1 MTKNSMKKYLPL
13 LITIIPAL
21 FLYRMIIFGEIVT
34 ANDDLARHPI
44 NEWRDKYI
52 AENENMP
59 QWYPNLFSGMPSY
72 GGYIYMTGDPTKLF
86 RNTILFNLGLKV
98 WFFLSLGGFGTFF
111 LLKTLGSS
119 SNAGVL
125 GGLITGLTP
134 YGFGLVNAGHLNKIF
149 AMAYVPWVI
158 ACFLVFMKKKSLKSI
173 CVLSLITAL
182 QLWANHPQIVYYTWM
197 IIGFYYVWSIGIEYN
212 NKSFSLASKLYEL
225 GGVLVALF
233 LALIMVSDPYNEV
246 YTFQKH
252 SNRGAKSVLEKMEK
266 TSLGTNWNYATQWSF
281 HPKEVI
287 SFVYPYFYGLQNFS
301 TRDLKSAAYWGY
313 MPFTQSTHY
322 LGLIA
327 LILASIGALLKKP
340 DKISLFFWITTI
352 LILITGFGNFFP
364 LLYKPFFELFPF
376 FSKFRIPSM
385 IYALLPITI
394 SILAA
399 RGYDIL
405 VSSKG
410 EKHPFKKAFYFVG
423 GIVAVSFLF
432 LIVSDFMI
440 DFSSSKDGRYNSSTQ
455 GQLRSIRYDLFNKGC
470 FLAISVSLCFLGLY
484 FSYVKNKISKSLF
497 NFGVIG
503 LIILDL
509 GILNNEFIN
518 VKPKKNMDRMFQK
531 NSIID
536 HLISDKS
543 NFRVFPADEITSNKY
558 SYWNVES
565 IGGYRPIKLRAYQ
578 DLMDAGGFNRSHI
591 LDMLNVKYVLTRKKI
606 NNPNFIPVEEI
617 QGIYENKKVL
627 PKAWIIGDLKI
638 VESQKESLTETL
650 MTGFNP
656 YSSAVVLKYEGD
668 YMPANANGQ
677 AIIKLKKENT
687 IEINCQSETGGLLV
701 VSEIYYKPG
710 WKAFVNGVE
719 TKIYQTNHIL
729 RSVYIPAGESE
740 VLFEYDNS
748 RWQNTR
754 MLSRISLLTVLMLI
768 GFSIL
773 RERKQK
779 SN

>member
-149 AMAYVPWVI
+149 AMAYVPWVL

-197 IIGFYYVWSIGIEYN
+197 IIGFYYVWSIGTEYK

-225 GGVLVALF
+225 GGVLIALF
-233 LALIMVSDPYNEV
+233 LAFIMVSDPYNEV

-252 SNRGAKSVLEKMEK
+252 SNRGAKSVLEKMEE

-352 LILITGFGNFFP
+352 LILITGFGKFFP

-399 RGYDIL
+399 KGYDIL

-410 EKHPFKKAFYFVG
+410 EKHIFKKAFYFVG

-440 DFSSSKDGRYNSSTQ
+440 DFSSSKDGRYNSSIQ

-484 FSYVKNKISKSLF
+484 YSYVKNKISKSLF

-518 VKPKKNMDRMFQK
+518 VKPKKNMDRMFKK

-606 NNPNFIPVEEI
+606 NNPNFIPVGDMK
-617 QGIYENKKVL
+617 GIYENKKVL

-638 VESQKESLTETL
+638 VESQKESLMETL

-668 YMPANANGQ
+668 DMPANVNGQ
-677 AIIKLKKENT
+677 AIIKLKEENK

-701 VSEIYYKPG
+701 LSEVYYKPG

-729 RSVYIPAGESE
+729 RSVYIPSGESE
-740 VLFEYDNS
+740 VLFEYDDS

-754 MLSRISLLTVLMLI
+754 MLSRISILTVLMLI

-773 RERKQK
+773 RERK
-779 SN
+779 

>member
-111 LLKTLGSS
+111 LLKTLGTS

-149 AMAYVPWVI
+149 AMAYVPWVL

-173 CVLSLITAL
+173 CVLSLVTAL
-182 QLWANHPQIVYYTWM
+182 HLWANHPQIVYYTWM
-197 IIGFYYVWSIGIEYN
+197 IIGFYYVWSIGTEYKM
-212 NKSFSLASKLYEL
+212 KSFSLAPKLYEL
-225 GGVLVALF
+225 GGVSIAII
-233 LALIMVSDPYNEV
+233 LALLMVSDPYNEV

-252 SNRGAKSVLEKMEK
+252 SNRGAKSVLEKMEE

-281 HPKEVI
+281 HPKEII

-352 LILITGFGNFFP
+352 LILITGFGKFFP

-399 RGYDIL
+399 KGYDIL

-410 EKHPFKKAFYFVG
+410 DKHIFKKAFYFVG

-440 DFSSSKDGRYNSSTQ
+440 DFSSSKDGRYNSSIQ

-484 FSYVKNKISKSLF
+484 YSYVKNKISKSLF

-518 VKPKKNMDRMFQK
+518 VKPKKNMDRMFKK

-606 NNPNFIPVEEI
+606 NNPNFIPVGDMK
-617 QGIYENKKVL
+617 GIYENKKVL

-638 VESQKESLTETL
+638 VESQKESLMETL

-668 YMPANANGQ
+668 DMPANVNGQ
-677 AIIKLKKENT
+677 AIIKLKEENK

-701 VSEIYYKPG
+701 LSEVYYKPG

-729 RSVYIPAGESE
+729 RSVYIPSGESD
-740 VLFEYDNS
+740 VLFEYDDT

-754 MLSRISLLTVLMLI
+754 MLSRISILTVLILI

>member
-1 MTKNSMKKYLPL
+1 
-13 LITIIPAL
+13 
-21 FLYRMIIFGEIVT
+21 
-34 ANDDLARHPI
+34 
-44 NEWRDKYI
+44 
-52 AENENMP
+52 
-59 QWYPNLFSGMPSY
+59 
-72 GGYIYMTGDPTKLF
+72 
-86 RNTILFNLGLKV
+86 
-98 WFFLSLGGFGTFF
+98 
-111 LLKTLGSS
+111 
-119 SNAGVL
+119 
-125 GGLITGLTP
+125 
-134 YGFGLVNAGHLNKIF
+134 
-149 AMAYVPWVI
+149 
-158 ACFLVFMKKKSLKSI
+158 
-173 CVLSLITAL
+173 
-182 QLWANHPQIVYYTWM
+182 
-197 IIGFYYVWSIGIEYN
+197 
-212 NKSFSLASKLYEL
+212 
-225 GGVLVALF
+225 
-233 LALIMVSDPYNEV
+233 
-246 YTFQKH
+246 
-252 SNRGAKSVLEKMEK
+252 
-266 TSLGTNWNYATQWSF
+266 
-281 HPKEVI
+281 
-287 SFVYPYFYGLQNFS
+287 
-301 TRDLKSAAYWGY
+301 
-313 MPFTQSTHY
+313 
-322 LGLIA
+322 
-327 LILASIGALLKKP
+327 
-340 DKISLFFWITTI
+340 
-352 LILITGFGNFFP
+352 
-364 LLYKPFFELFPF
+364 
-376 FSKFRIPSM
+376 M

-399 RGYDIL
+399 KGYDIL

-410 EKHPFKKAFYFVG
+410 EKHIFKKAFYFVG

-440 DFSSSKDGRYNSSTQ
+440 DFSSSKDGRYNFSIQS
-455 GQLRSIRYDLFNKGC
+455 QLRSIRYDLFNKGC

-484 FSYVKNKISKSLF
+484 YSYVKNKISKSFF

-518 VKPKKNMDRMFQK
+518 VKPKKNMDKMFKK

-606 NNPNFIPVEEI
+606 NNPNFIPVGDMK
-617 QGIYENKKVL
+617 GIYENKKVL

-638 VESQKESLTETL
+638 VESQKESLMETL

-668 YMPANANGQ
+668 DMPANVNGQ
-677 AIIKLKKENT
+677 AIIKLKEENK

-701 VSEIYYKPG
+701 LSEVYYKPG

-729 RSVYIPAGESE
+729 RSVYIPSGESE
-740 VLFEYDNS
+740 VLFEYDDS

-754 MLSRISLLTVLMLI
+754 MLSRISILTVLMLI

-773 RERKQK
+773 IERKQK

>member
-149 AMAYVPWVI
+149 AMAYVPWVL

-182 QLWANHPQIVYYTWM
+182 HLWANHPQIVYYTWM
-197 IIGFYYVWSIGIEYN
+197 IIGFYYVWSIGTEYK

-225 GGVLVALF
+225 GGVLIAII
-233 LALIMVSDPYNEV
+233 LALLMVSDPYNEV

-252 SNRGAKSVLEKMEK
+252 SNRGAKSVLEKMEE

-352 LILITGFGNFFP
+352 LILITGFGKFFP

-399 RGYDIL
+399 KGYDIL

-410 EKHPFKKAFYFVG
+410 EKHIFKKAFYFVG

-440 DFSSSKDGRYNSSTQ
+440 DFSSPKDGRYNSSIQ

-484 FSYVKNKISKSLF
+484 YSYVKNKISKSLF

-518 VKPKKNMDRMFQK
+518 VKPKKNMDRMFKK

-558 SYWNVES
+558 SYWNIES

-606 NNPNFIPVEEI
+606 NNPNFIPVGDMK
-617 QGIYENKKVL
+617 GIYENKKVL

-638 VESQKESLTETL
+638 VESQKESLMETL

-668 YMPANANGQ
+668 DMPANVNGQ
-677 AIIKLKKENT
+677 AIIKLKEENK

-701 VSEIYYKPG
+701 LSEVYYKPG

-729 RSVYIPAGESE
+729 RSVYIPSGESE
-740 VLFEYDNS
+740 VLFEYDDS

-754 MLSRISLLTVLMLI
+754 MLSRISILTVLMLI

>member
-149 AMAYVPWVI
+149 AMAYVPWVL
-158 ACFLVFMKKKSLKSI
+158 ACFLVFMKNKSLKSI

-399 RGYDIL
+399 KGYDIL

-410 EKHPFKKAFYFVG
+410 EKHIFKKAFYFVG

-440 DFSSSKDGRYNSSTQ
+440 DFSSSKDGRYNSSIQ
-455 GQLRSIRYDLFNKGC
+455 GELRSIRYDLFNKGC

-638 VESQKESLTETL
+638 VESQKESLMETL

-677 AIIKLKKENT
+677 ATIKLKKENT

-729 RSVYIPAGESE
+729 RSIYIPAGESE

>member
-149 AMAYVPWVI
+149 AMAYVPWVL

-197 IIGFYYVWSIGIEYN
+197 IIGFYYVWSIGTEYK

-225 GGVLVALF
+225 GGVLIALF
-233 LALIMVSDPYNEV
+233 LAFIMVSDPYNEV

-252 SNRGAKSVLEKMEK
+252 SNRGAKSVLEKMEE

-352 LILITGFGNFFP
+352 LILITGFGKFFP

-399 RGYDIL
+399 KGYDIL

-410 EKHPFKKAFYFVG
+410 EKHIFKKAFYFVG

-440 DFSSSKDGRYNSSTQ
+440 DFSSSKDGRYNSSIQ

-484 FSYVKNKISKSLF
+484 YSYVKNKISKSIF

-518 VKPKKNMDRMFQK
+518 VKPKKNMDRMFKK

-558 SYWNVES
+558 SYWNIES

-606 NNPNFIPVEEI
+606 NNPNFIPVGDMK
-617 QGIYENKKVL
+617 GIYENKKVL

-638 VESQKESLTETL
+638 VESQKESLMETL

-668 YMPANANGQ
+668 DMPANVNGQ
-677 AIIKLKKENT
+677 AIIKLKEENK

-701 VSEIYYKPG
+701 LSEVYYKPG

-729 RSVYIPAGESE
+729 RSVYIPSGESE
-740 VLFEYDNS
+740 VLFEYDDS

-754 MLSRISLLTVLMLI
+754 MLSRISILTVLMLI

-773 RERKQK
+773 IERKQK

>member
-1 MTKNSMKKYLPL
+1 MTENSMKKYLPL
-13 LITIIPAL
+13 IITIIPAL
-21 FLYRMIIFGEIVT
+21 FLYRMIIFGEIVI

-59 QWYPNLFSGMPSY
+59 QWYPNLFSGIPSY

-86 RNTILFNLGLKV
+86 RNAVLFNLGLKV

-119 SNAGVL
+119 SNAAVL

-149 AMAYVPWVI
+149 AMAYAPWVI
-158 ACFLVFMKKKSLKSI
+158 ACFLMFMKKKSLKSI
-173 CVLSLITAL
+173 SVLSLVTAL

-197 IIGFYYVWSIGIEYN
+197 ILGFYYVWSIGTEYK
-212 NKSFSLASKLYEL
+212 NKSFSLISKLYEL
-225 GGVLVALF
+225 GGVVIALF
-233 LALIMVSDPYNEV
+233 LALLMVSDPYSEV

-252 SNRGAKSVLEKMEK
+252 SNRGAKSVLEKMEE
-266 TSLGTNWNYATQWSF
+266 TSSGNNWNYATQWSF
-281 HPKEVI
+281 HPKELI

-322 LGLIA
+322 LGLVA

-340 DKISLFFWITTI
+340 DKISLFFWVTTI

-399 RGYDIL
+399 KGYDTLI
-405 VSSKG
+405 SSKG
-410 EKHPFKKAFYFVG
+410 EKHIIRKAFYFVG
-423 GIVAVSFLF
+423 AIVMVSFLF

-440 DFSSSKDGRYNSSTQ
+440 DFSSPKDGRYNPSVQ

-470 FLAISVSLCFLGLY
+470 FLAISMSLCFLGLY
-484 FSYVKNKISKSLF
+484 FSYVKSKISQSFF

-509 GILNNEFIN
+509 GILNNEFMN
-518 VKPKKNMDRMFQK
+518 VKPKKNMDRMFKK

-536 HLISDKS
+536 HLVSDKS

-558 SYWNVES
+558 SYWNIES
-565 IGGYRPIKLRAYQ
+565 IGGYRPIKLRTYQ
-578 DLMDAGGFNRSHI
+578 DLMDAGGFSRSHI

-606 NNPNFIPVEEI
+606 NNPNFIPVGDLK
-617 QGIYENKKVL
+617 GIYENKKVL
-627 PKAWIIGDLKI
+627 PRAWIIGDLKI
-638 VESQKESLTETL
+638 VQSQKESLMETL

-656 YSSAVVLKYEGD
+656 YSSAVVLKYEGND
-668 YMPANANGQ
+668 MPTNVNGQ
-677 AIIKLKKENT
+677 AIIKLKEENK
-687 IEINCQSETGGLLV
+687 IKINCQSETGGLLV

-740 VLFEYDNS
+740 VLFEYDNL
-748 RWQNTR
+748 RWQNAR
-754 MLSRISLLTVLMLI
+754 VLSRISLLTILMLI

-773 RERKQK
+773 KGSKQK

>member
-149 AMAYVPWVI
+149 AMAYVPWVL

-182 QLWANHPQIVYYTWM
+182 HLWANHPQIVYYTWM
-197 IIGFYYVWSIGIEYN
+197 IIGFYYVWSIGTEYK
-212 NKSFSLASKLYEL
+212 NKSFSLPSKLYEL
-225 GGVLVALF
+225 GGVLIALF
-233 LALIMVSDPYNEV
+233 LAFLMVSDPYNEV

-252 SNRGAKSVLEKMEK
+252 SNRGAKSVLEKMEE

-399 RGYDIL
+399 KGYDIL

-410 EKHPFKKAFYFVG
+410 EKHIFKKAFYFVG

-440 DFSSSKDGRYNSSTQ
+440 DFSSSKDGRYNSSIQ

-484 FSYVKNKISKSLF
+484 YSYVKNKISKSLF

-518 VKPKKNMDRMFQK
+518 VKPKKNMDRMFKK

-606 NNPNFIPVEEI
+606 NNPNFIPVGDMK
-617 QGIYENKKVL
+617 GIYENKKVL

-638 VESQKESLTETL
+638 VESQKESLMETL

-668 YMPANANGQ
+668 DMPANVNGQ
-677 AIIKLKKENT
+677 AIIKLKEENK

-701 VSEIYYKPG
+701 LSEVYYKPG

-729 RSVYIPAGESE
+729 RSVYIPSGESE
-740 VLFEYDNS
+740 VLFEYDDS

-754 MLSRISLLTVLMLI
+754 MLSRISILTVLMLI

>member
-149 AMAYVPWVI
+149 AMAYVPWVL

-182 QLWANHPQIVYYTWM
+182 HLWANHPQIVYYTWM
-197 IIGFYYVWSIGIEYN
+197 IIGFYYVWSIGTEYK

-225 GGVLVALF
+225 GGVLIAIF
-233 LALIMVSDPYNEV
+233 LALLMVSDPYNEV

-252 SNRGAKSVLEKMEK
+252 SNRGAKSVLEKMEE

-352 LILITGFGNFFP
+352 LILITGFGKFFP

-399 RGYDIL
+399 KGYDIL

-410 EKHPFKKAFYFVG
+410 EKHIFKKAFYFVG

-440 DFSSSKDGRYNSSTQ
+440 DFSSSKDGRYNSSIQ

-484 FSYVKNKISKSLF
+484 YSYVKNKISKSLF

-518 VKPKKNMDRMFQK
+518 VKPKKNMDRMF
-531 NSIID
+531 
-536 HLISDKS
+536 
-543 NFRVFPADEITSNKY
+543 
-558 SYWNVES
+558 
-565 IGGYRPIKLRAYQ
+565 
-578 DLMDAGGFNRSHI
+578 
-591 LDMLNVKYVLTRKKI
+591 KKI
-606 NNPNFIPVEEI
+606 
-617 QGIYENKKVL
+617 L
-627 PKAWIIGDLKI
+627 LLII
-638 VESQKESLTETL
+638 
-650 MTGFNP
+650 
-656 YSSAVVLKYEGD
+656 
-668 YMPANANGQ
+668 
-677 AIIKLKKENT
+677 
-687 IEINCQSETGGLLV
+687 
-701 VSEIYYKPG
+701 
-710 WKAFVNGVE
+710 
-719 TKIYQTNHIL
+719 
-729 RSVYIPAGESE
+729 
-740 VLFEYDNS
+740 
-748 RWQNTR
+748 
-754 MLSRISLLTVLMLI
+754 
-768 GFSIL
+768 
-773 RERKQK
+773 
-779 SN
+779 

>member
-149 AMAYVPWVI
+149 AMAYVPWVL

-399 RGYDIL
+399 KGYDIL

-410 EKHPFKKAFYFVG
+410 EKHIFKKAFYFVG

-440 DFSSSKDGRYNSSTQ
+440 DFSSSKDGRYNSSIQ
-455 GQLRSIRYDLFNKGC
+455 GELRSIRYDLFNKGC

-518 VKPKKNMDRMFQK
+518 VKPKKNMDRMFKK

-638 VESQKESLTETL
+638 VESQKESLMETL

-729 RSVYIPAGESE
+729 RSVYIPAGKSE
-740 VLFEYDNS
+740 ILFEYDNS

-754 MLSRISLLTVLMLI
+754 ILSRISLLTVLMLI

-773 RERKQK
+773 RARNQK

>member
-1 MTKNSMKKYLPL
+1 
-13 LITIIPAL
+13 
-21 FLYRMIIFGEIVT
+21 MIIFGEIVT

-119 SNAGVL
+119 RNAGVL

-149 AMAYVPWVI
+149 AMAYVPWVL

-197 IIGFYYVWSIGIEYN
+197 IIGFYYVWSIGTDYK
-212 NKSFSLASKLYEL
+212 NKSFSLVSKLNEL
-225 GGVLVALF
+225 GGVLIALF
-233 LALIMVSDPYNEV
+233 LAFIMVSDPYNEV

-252 SNRGAKSVLEKMEK
+252 SNRGAKSVLEKMEE

-327 LILASIGALLKKP
+327 LILASLGALLKKP

-352 LILITGFGNFFP
+352 LILITGFGKFFP

-399 RGYDIL
+399 KGYDIL
-405 VSSKG
+405 VNSKG
-410 EKHPFKKAFYFVG
+410 EKHIFKKAFYFVG

-440 DFSSSKDGRYNSSTQ
+440 DFSSLKDGRYNSSIL

-484 FSYVKNKISKSLF
+484 YSYVKNKISKSFF

-518 VKPKKNMDRMFQK
+518 VKPKKNMDKMFKK

-558 SYWNVES
+558 SYWNIES

-606 NNPNFIPVEEI
+606 NNPNFIPVGDMK
-617 QGIYENKKVL
+617 GIYENKKVL
-627 PKAWIIGDLKI
+627 PRAWIIGDLKI
-638 VESQKESLTETL
+638 VESQKESLMETL

-668 YMPANANGQ
+668 DMPANVNGQ
-677 AIIKLKKENT
+677 AIIKLKEENK

-701 VSEIYYKPG
+701 LSEVYYKPG

-729 RSVYIPAGESE
+729 RSVYIPSGESE
-740 VLFEYDNS
+740 VLFEYDDS

-754 MLSRISLLTVLMLI
+754 MLSRISILTVLMLI

-773 RERKQK
+773 IERKQK

>member
-44 NEWRDKYI
+44 NEWRDNYI

-119 SNAGVL
+119 TNAGVL

-149 AMAYVPWVI
+149 AMAYVPWVL

-197 IIGFYYVWSIGIEYN
+197 IIGFYYVWSIGTEYK
-212 NKSFSLASKLYEL
+212 NKSLSLASKLYEL
-225 GGVLVALF
+225 GGVLIALF
-233 LALIMVSDPYNEV
+233 LAFIMVSDPYNEV

-252 SNRGAKSVLEKMEK
+252 SNRGAKSVLEKMEE

-352 LILITGFGNFFP
+352 LILITGFGKFFP

-399 RGYDIL
+399 KGYDIL

-410 EKHPFKKAFYFVG
+410 EKHIFKKALYFVG

-440 DFSSSKDGRYNSSTQ
+440 DFSSSKDGRYNSSIQ

-484 FSYVKNKISKSLF
+484 YSYVKNKISKSLF

-518 VKPKKNMDRMFQK
+518 VKPKKNMDRMFKK

-606 NNPNFIPVEEI
+606 NNPNFIPVGDLK
-617 QGIYENKKVL
+617 GIYENKKVL

-638 VESQKESLTETL
+638 VESQKESLMETL

-668 YMPANANGQ
+668 DMPANVNGQ
-677 AIIKLKKENT
+677 AIIKLKEENK

-701 VSEIYYKPG
+701 LSEVYYKPG

-754 MLSRISLLTVLMLI
+754 MLSRISIFTVLILI

>member
-149 AMAYVPWVI
+149 AMAYVPWVL

-440 DFSSSKDGRYNSSTQ
+440 DFSSSKDGRYNSSIQ
-455 GQLRSIRYDLFNKGC
+455 GELRSIRYDLFNKGC

-518 VKPKKNMDRMFQK
+518 VKPKKNMDRMFKK

-638 VESQKESLTETL
+638 VESQKESLMETL

-773 RERKQK
+773 RARNQK

>member
-1 MTKNSMKKYLPL
+1 M
-13 LITIIPAL
+13 
-21 FLYRMIIFGEIVT
+21 
-34 ANDDLARHPI
+34 
-44 NEWRDKYI
+44 
-52 AENENMP
+52 
-59 QWYPNLFSGMPSY
+59 
-72 GGYIYMTGDPTKLF
+72 
-86 RNTILFNLGLKV
+86 
-98 WFFLSLGGFGTFF
+98 
-111 LLKTLGSS
+111 KTLGSS
-119 SNAGVL
+119 RNAGVL

-149 AMAYVPWVI
+149 AMAYVPWVL

-197 IIGFYYVWSIGIEYN
+197 IIGFYYVWSIGTEYKG
-212 NKSFSLASKLYEL
+212 KSFSLASKLYEL
-225 GGVLVALF
+225 GGVLIALF
-233 LALIMVSDPYNEV
+233 LAFLMVSDPYNEV

-252 SNRGAKSVLEKMEK
+252 SNRGAKSVLEKMEE

-322 LGLIA
+322 LGLMA

-352 LILITGFGNFFP
+352 LILITGFGSFFP
-364 LLYKPFFELFPF
+364 LLYRPFFELFPF

-399 RGYDIL
+399 KGYDIL
-405 VSSKG
+405 VNSKG
-410 EKHPFKKAFYFVG
+410 EKHIFKKAFYFVG

-440 DFSSSKDGRYNSSTQ
+440 DFSSSKDGRYNSSIQ
-455 GQLRSIRYDLFNKGC
+455 SQLRSIRYDLFNKGC

-484 FSYVKNKISKSLF
+484 YSYVKNKISKSLF

-509 GILNNEFIN
+509 GILNNEFMN

-543 NFRVFPADEITSNKY
+543 NFRVFPADEINSNKY

-591 LDMLNVKYVLTRKKI
+591 LDMLNVKYVLTQKKI
-606 NNPNFIPVEEI
+606 NNPNFIPVGDMK
-617 QGIYENKKVL
+617 GIYENKKVL

-638 VESQKESLTETL
+638 VESQKESLMETL

-668 YMPANANGQ
+668 DMPANVNGQ
-677 AIIKLKKENT
+677 AIIKLKEENK

-701 VSEIYYKPG
+701 LSEVYYKPG

-729 RSVYIPAGESE
+729 RSVYIPSGGSE
-740 VLFEYDNS
+740 VLFEYDDS

-754 MLSRISLLTVLMLI
+754 MLSRISFFTVLILI

-773 RERKQK
+773 RGKKEKK
-779 SN
+779 

>member
-86 RNTILFNLGLKV
+86 RNSVLFNLGLKV

-149 AMAYVPWVI
+149 AMAYVPWVL

-182 QLWANHPQIVYYTWM
+182 HLWANHPQIVYYTWM
-197 IIGFYYVWSIGIEYN
+197 IIGFYYVWSIGTEYK

-225 GGVLVALF
+225 GGVLIALF
-233 LALIMVSDPYNEV
+233 LAFIMVSDPYNEV

-252 SNRGAKSVLEKMEK
+252 SNRGAKSVLEKMEE

-352 LILITGFGNFFP
+352 LILITGFGKFFP

-399 RGYDIL
+399 KGYDIL

-410 EKHPFKKAFYFVG
+410 EKHIFKKAFYFVG

-440 DFSSSKDGRYNSSTQ
+440 DFSSSKDGRYNSSIQ

-484 FSYVKNKISKSLF
+484 YSYVKNKISKSLF

-518 VKPKKNMDRMFQK
+518 VKPKKNMDRMFKK

-606 NNPNFIPVEEI
+606 NNPNFIPVGDMK
-617 QGIYENKKVL
+617 GIYENKKVL

-638 VESQKESLTETL
+638 VESQKESLMETL

-668 YMPANANGQ
+668 DMPANVNGQ
-677 AIIKLKKENT
+677 AIIKLKEENK

-701 VSEIYYKPG
+701 LSEVYYKPG

-729 RSVYIPAGESE
+729 RSVYIPSGESE
-740 VLFEYDNS
+740 VLFEYDDS

-754 MLSRISLLTVLMLI
+754 MLSRISILTVLMLI

>member
-13 LITIIPAL
+13 LITVIPAL

-119 SNAGVL
+119 TNAGVL

-149 AMAYVPWVI
+149 AMAYVPWVL

-197 IIGFYYVWSIGIEYN
+197 IIGFYYVWSIGTEYK
-212 NKSFSLASKLYEL
+212 NKSFSLATKLYEL
-225 GGVLVALF
+225 GGVLIAIIVAL
-233 LALIMVSDPYNEV
+233 LMVSDPYNEV

-252 SNRGAKSVLEKMEK
+252 SNRGAKSVLEKMEE

-322 LGLIA
+322 LGLMA

-352 LILITGFGNFFP
+352 LILITGFGKFFP

-399 RGYDIL
+399 KGYDIL

-410 EKHPFKKAFYFVG
+410 EKHIFKKALYFVG

-440 DFSSSKDGRYNSSTQ
+440 DFSSPKDGRYNSSIQ

-484 FSYVKNKISKSLF
+484 YSYVKNKISKSLF

-518 VKPKKNMDRMFQK
+518 VKPKKNMDRMFKK

-606 NNPNFIPVEEI
+606 NNPNFIPVGDLK
-617 QGIYENKKVL
+617 GIYENKKVL
-627 PKAWIIGDLKI
+627 PKAWIIGNLKI
-638 VESQKESLTETL
+638 VESQKESLMETL

-668 YMPANANGQ
+668 DMPANVNGQ
-677 AIIKLKKENT
+677 AIIKLKEENK

-701 VSEIYYKPG
+701 LSEVYYKPG
-710 WKAFVNGVE
+710 WKAFVNGIE

-729 RSVYIPAGESE
+729 RSVYIPSGESE
-740 VLFEYDNS
+740 VLFEYDDS

-754 MLSRISLLTVLMLI
+754 MLSRISILTVLMLI

-773 RERKQK
+773 RDRKQK

>member
-21 FLYRMIIFGEIVT
+21 FLYRMIIFGEIIT

-149 AMAYVPWVI
+149 AMAYVPWVL

-182 QLWANHPQIVYYTWM
+182 HLWANHPQIVYYTWM
-197 IIGFYYVWSIGIEYN
+197 IIGFYYVWSIGTEYK

-225 GGVLVALF
+225 GGALVALF
-233 LALIMVSDPYNEV
+233 LAFLMVSDPYNEV

-252 SNRGAKSVLEKMEK
+252 SNRGAKSVLEKMEE

-352 LILITGFGNFFP
+352 LILITGFGKFFP

-399 RGYDIL
+399 KGYDIL

-410 EKHPFKKAFYFVG
+410 EKHIFKKAFYFVG

-440 DFSSSKDGRYNSSTQ
+440 DFSSSKDGRYNSSIQ

-484 FSYVKNKISKSLF
+484 YSYVKNKISKSLF
-497 NFGVIG
+497 NFGIIG

-518 VKPKKNMDRMFQK
+518 VKPKKNMDRMFKK

-558 SYWNVES
+558 SYWNIES

-606 NNPNFIPVEEI
+606 NNPNFISVGDLK
-617 QGIYENKKVL
+617 GIYENKNVL

-638 VESQKESLTETL
+638 VESQKESLMETL

-668 YMPANANGQ
+668 DMPLNANGQ
-677 AIIKLKKENT
+677 AIIKLKQENK

-701 VSEIYYKPG
+701 LSEVYYKPG
-710 WKAFVNGVE
+710 WKAFVNGEE

-729 RSVYIPAGESE
+729 RSVYIPSGESE
-740 VLFEYDNS
+740 VLFEYDDS

-754 MLSRISLLTVLMLI
+754 MLSRISILTVLMLI
-768 GFSIL
+768 GFSIF